1 MSYRLKDKEY
11 NYIINNIINNKDF
24 LKIDSCRH
32 HGITRLEHS
41 LRVSYYSYKVS
52 KFLKL
57 DARQTARA
65 GLLHDFFID
74 EQLNKKEK
82 RLSAFYHPKKAVDN
96 ADTMFIL
103 TDKEKDIIYS
113 HMFPLIP
120 NHVPKYMESWVV
132 SIVDKCVAS
141 YEFATSYSKTFLFKI
156 QNALFILA
164 FVAGKGF

>member
-1 MSYRLKDKEY
+1 MSYQLKDKAY

-74 EQLNKKEK
+74 EQLNKKERNEMLRK
-82 RLSAFYHPKKAVDN
+82 LRVIPKTSRAQIARVLGISKKIVERA
-96 ADTMFIL
+96 M
-103 TDKEKDIIYS
+103 KE
-113 HMFPLIP
+113 
-120 NHVPKYMESWVV
+120 E
-132 SIVDKCVAS
+132 
-141 YEFATSYSKTFLFKI
+141 
-156 QNALFILA
+156 
-164 FVAGKGF
+164 